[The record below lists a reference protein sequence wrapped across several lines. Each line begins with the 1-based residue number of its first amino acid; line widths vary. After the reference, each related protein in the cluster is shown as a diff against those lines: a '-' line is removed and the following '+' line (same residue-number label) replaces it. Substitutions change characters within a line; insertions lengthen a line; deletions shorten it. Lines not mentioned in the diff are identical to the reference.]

1 MQATTT
7 ELKKF
12 TATITVNVEVYVDK
26 NEKRDWVEQMIV
38 DAIHNGQREVT
49 QHGVEEV
56 WFDFS
61 KCFIK
66 FHN

>member
-1 MQATTT
+1 MQATNT

-26 NEKRDWVEQMIV
+26 NEKRDWVEQLIV
-38 DAIHNGQREVT
+38 DAMHLGQREVT
-49 QHGVEEV
+49 QYQVEEV

>member
-1 MQATTT
+1 MQATNT

-26 NEKRDWVEQMIV
+26 NEKRDWVEQLIV
-38 DAIHNGQREVT
+38 DAMHLGQREIT
-49 QHGVEEV
+49 QNGVEEV
-56 WFDFS
+56 WFDCS
-61 KCFIK
+61 NCFIK